1 MEYVRLGDYCDITS
15 SKVSKGNAVK
25 KICEYL
31 KLEKDEIIV
40 IGDGENDLSMFE
52 ETPNSVAMRNG
63 IQIVKQ
69 KAKEITLSND
79 EDGVAKVLEKL

>member
-1 MEYVRLGDYCDITS
+1 
-15 SKVSKGNAVK
+15 
-25 KICEYL
+25 
-31 KLEKDEIIV
+31 
-40 IGDGENDLSMFE
+40 MFE